1 MLDDNGDGVG
11 RLIDDEGADGL
22 LARLTYLR
30 ADPPIEDTGNPERT
44 AMLRRRAELNTQLE
58 ELRARK
64 NTMPLDDYERSLETL
79 LLELARLD
87 RTLRSKS

>member
-1 MLDDNGDGVG
+1 
-11 RLIDDEGADGL
+11 
-22 LARLTYLR
+22 
-30 ADPPIEDTGNPERT
+30 
-44 AMLRRRAELNTQLE
+44 MLRRRAELNTQLE

-87 RTLRSKS
+87 RALRSKS